1 MNLDRYQ
8 KIIKEIRPYNAQLI
22 AVSKNKPVADISALY
37 ELGQRD
43 FGENK
48 VQEMSEK
55 HELLPKDINWHFIGH
70 LQTNK
75 VKYIA
80 PFVALIHGVDS
91 LRLLEEINKQ
101 ALKSNRII
109 PCLLQIHIAT
119 EETKFGMDND
129 ELLSLLSSPTNRSLR
144 NTQICGL
151 MGMATNTDDTAQ
163 VEKEFASLKALFD
176 KLKTDHFSDKPYFK
190 DLSMGMSSDYHI
202 ALRHGATLIRI
213 GSDIFGTR

>member
-8 KIIKEIRPYNAQLI
+8 EIIKEIRPYNAQLI

-109 PCLLQIHIAT
+109 PCLLQIHIAA

-129 ELLSLLSSPTNRSLR
+129 ELLSLLSSPTYRSLR